1 MERTLS
7 VRAAQLRVLLRAG
20 ALLSSAALLSG
31 CVYQCPPGQCYA
43 GYRQSALRSADMGGR
58 ALGRSVATGSPG
70 RVNPY
75 WAAVPFY
82 DAWLN
87 SFANSIVP

>member
-1 MERTLS
+1 MTSPRKM
-7 VRAAQLRVLLRAG
+7 AAIIGMLATM
-20 ALLSSAALLSG
+20 SACAP
-31 CVYQCPPGQCYA
+31 VYQCPPGQCYR
-43 GYRQSALRSADMGGR
+43 GYRQSALRSADMGGA
-58 ALGRSVATGSPG
+58 ALGHALGGGTP

-87 SFANSIVP
+87 SFANSIFP

>member
-1 MERTLS
+1 MLI
-7 VRAAQLRVLLRAG
+7 LRAS
-20 ALLSSAALLSG
+20 LLVVMGVLASG
-31 CVYQCPPGQCYA
+31 CVYQPSLGQ

-58 ALGRSVATGSPG
+58 ALGRTVATGNPG

>member
-1 MERTLS
+1 MSLIRVTLLFG
-7 VRAAQLRVLLRAG
+7 VGLFV
-20 ALLSSAALLSG
+20 SG
-31 CVYQCPPGQCYA
+31 CVYQCPPGQCYG

-58 ALGRSVATGSPG
+58 ALGRTVATGNPG